1 MNVRQR
7 IALDN
12 YCRFG
17 FETVNPIFTYQV
29 PTGLIILTVAAGHE

>member
-7 IALDN
+7 IAIEN
-12 YCRFG
+12 YCRFA
-17 FETVNPIFTYQV
+17 FETVNPIFAYRV